1 MLKKCTTFSV
11 GGEGA
16 QMDGPS
22 CTTTAVRTTAGG
34 KMMKRESIQPVIM
47 TPGNFVFQESL
58 L

>member
-11 GGEGA
+11 GGEGV

-22 CTTTAVRTTAGG
+22 CTTTVRTTAGG

-47 TPGNFVFQESL
+47 TPGNFVL
-58 L
+58 